1 MSTMRAIQVT
11 RTGGPDVLVP
21 SLTAIPEPGEGQ
33 LLIKVEAA
41 GVNFIDTYQ
50 RSGVY
55 QVPLPFT
62 PGNEGAGVVAAVG
75 AGATEFAVGDRVA
88 WTGALGGYAQYAA
101 VPEKTVVRL
110 PDGIDFQVA
119 AASLLKGLTA
129 HYLLWSSYDAQ
140 PGESVLVHA
149 GAGGVGL
156 ILTQWATAKGVR
168 VITTAGT
175 PEKAELSRRAGAA
188 HVLSYDEDIAARVRE
203 LTGGEGVAAVYD
215 GVGKSTFD
223 ASLAATRARGFVV
236 LFGGASGQVPPFDLQ
251 RLNSGGSLFVTRPTL
266 AHHLR
271 DRAET
276 DWRSEALFSA
286 IGRGVVEINV
296 TERYP
301 LAEAA
306 KAHQDLEGRRTTGSV
321 VLVP

>member
-1 MSTMRAIQVT
+1 MRAIQVT

>member
-1 MSTMRAIQVT
+1 MSSMRAIQVAK
-11 RTGGPDVLVP
+11 TGGPEVLGLTQTAVP
-21 SLTAIPEPGEGQ
+21 KPGADQ
-33 LLIKVEAA
+33 VLIRVEAA

-50 RSGVY
+50 RSGSY
-55 QVPLPFT
+55 QIPLPFT
-62 PGNEGAGVVAAVG
+62 PGNEGAGVVTAVG
-75 AGATEFAVGDRVA
+75 PGATEFSAGDRVA

-101 VPEKTVVRL
+101 VPEKNIVRL
-110 PDGIDFQVA
+110 PDWIDFATA

-140 PGESVLVHA
+140 PGESILVHA

-175 PEKAELSRRAGAA
+175 PQKAELSRKAGAT
-188 HVLSYDEDIAARVRE
+188 HVLDYEEDVAARVRE
-203 LTGGEGVAAVYD
+203 LTEGEGVAAVYD

-223 ASLAATRARGFVV
+223 ASIAATRVRGFVV
-236 LFGGASGQVPPFDLQ
+236 LFGAASGPVPPFELQ
-251 RLNSGGSLFVTRPTL
+251 RLNSAGSLFVTRPTL
-266 AHHLR
+266 ASHLR

-276 DWRSEALFSA
+276 NWRAEALFSA
-286 IGRGVVEINV
+286 IERGVVKISA

-301 LAEAA
+301 LEEAA
-306 KAHQDLEGRRTTGSV
+306 RAHRDLEGRRTTGSV
-321 VLVP
+321 VLIP

>member
-1 MSTMRAIQVT
+1 MRAIQVT
-11 RTGGPDVLVP
+11 KTGGPEVLELVEAA
-21 SLTAIPEPGEGQ
+21 TPEPGAGQ
-33 LLIKVEAA
+33 VLIKVEAV

-50 RSGVY
+50 RSGAY
-55 QVPLPFT
+55 QIPLPFT
-62 PGNEGAGVVAAVG
+62 LGNEGAGTVAAVG
-75 AGATEFAVGDRVA
+75 PDAAEFSVGDRVA
-88 WTGALGGYAQYAA
+88 WTGSLGGYAQYAA
-101 VPEKTVVRL
+101 VPEKNIVRL
-110 PDGIDFQVA
+110 PDGIDFATA

-129 HYLLWSSYDAQ
+129 HYLLWSSHDAQ
-140 PGESVLVHA
+140 PGESILVHA

-156 ILTQWATAKGVR
+156 ILTQWAVAKGVR

-175 PEKAELSRRAGAA
+175 PEKAELSRQAGAS
-188 HVLSYDEDIAARVRE
+188 HVLGYEEDIAARVRE

-223 ASLAATRARGFVV
+223 ASLAATRIRGSLV
-236 LFGGASGQVPPFDLQ
+236 LFGAASGPVPPFELQ
-251 RLNSGGSLFVTRPTL
+251 RLNAGGSLFVTRPTL

-276 DWRSEALFSA
+276 NWRSEALFSA
-286 IGRGVVEINV
+286 IERGVVKISV

-306 KAHQDLEGRRTTGSV
+306 TAHRDLEGRRTTGSV
-321 VLVP
+321 VLIP

>member
-1 MSTMRAIQVT
+1 MGTMSAIEVT
-11 RTGGPDVLVP
+11 ENGGPAVLVAAE
-21 SLTAIPEPGEGQ
+21 TAIPEPGAGQ
-33 LLIKVEAA
+33 VLVKVEAA

-50 RSGVY
+50 RSGLY

-62 PGNEGAGVVAAVG
+62 PGNEGAGTVVSVG
-75 AGATEFAVGDRVA
+75 AGATEFSVGERVA

-101 VPEKTVVRL
+101 VPERTIVRL
-110 PDGIDFQVA
+110 PESIDFATA
-119 AASLLKGLTA
+119 AAALLKGLTA

-140 PGESVLVHA
+140 PGDSVLVHA

-175 PEKAELSRRAGAA
+175 REKAELSRQAGAA
-188 HVLSYDEDIAARVRE
+188 HVLSYEEDIAARVRE
-203 LTGGEGVAAVYD
+203 LTGGEGAAAVYD
-215 GVGKSTFD
+215 GVGKTTFE
-223 ASLAATRARGFVV
+223 ASLAATRIRGFVV
-236 LFGGASGQVPPFDLQ
+236 LFGAASGPVPPFELQ
-251 RLNSGGSLFVTRPTL
+251 RLNAGGSLFITRPNL

-276 DWRSEALFSA
+276 NWRSGALFSA
-286 IGRGVVEINV
+286 IERGVVQINV
-296 TERYP
+296 TGRYP

-306 KAHQDLEGRRTTGSV
+306 RAHRDLEGRQTTGSV
-321 VLVP
+321 VLIP

>member
-1 MSTMRAIQVT
+1 MSTMRAIHVT
-11 RTGGPDVLVP
+11 QIGGPEALVP
-21 SLTAIPEPGEGQ
+21 VETAIPQPETDQ
-33 LLIKVEAA
+33 VLVKVEAI

-50 RSGVY
+50 RSGLY
-55 QVPLPFT
+55 PIPTPFI
-62 PGNEGAGVVAAVG
+62 PGNEGAGVVVALG
-75 AGATEFAVGDRVA
+75 ADVAGFAVGERVA
-88 WTGALGGYAQYAA
+88 WTGSLGGYAQYAA
-101 VPEKTVVRL
+101 VPERALVRL
-110 PDGIDFQVA
+110 PDGIDFATA

-140 PGESVLVHA
+140 PGESILVHA
-149 GAGGVGL
+149 GAGGVGH

-168 VITTAGT
+168 VITTTST
-175 PEKAELSRRAGAA
+175 PEKAELSRKAGAA
-188 HVLSYDEDIAARVRE
+188 HVLSYAEDIAARVRE

-215 GVGKSTFD
+215 GVGKSTFE
-223 ASLAATRARGFVV
+223 ASLAAARVRGFVV
-236 LFGGASGQVPPFDLQ
+236 LFGAASGPVPPFELQ
-251 RLNSGGSLFVTRPTL
+251 RLNTGGSLFVTRPTL

-286 IGRGVVEINV
+286 IERNVVGIDV
-296 TERYP
+296 TARYP

-306 KAHQDLEGRRTTGSV
+306 RAHHDLEGRRTTGSV